1 MLLENIKAKKVVK
14 EEQRD
19 KKDNIE
25 KMTVINI
32 ITLNVNGLT
41 IQ

>member
-1 MLLENIKAKKVVK
+1 MLLENIKAKKVK